1 MKIDVANNVIAFIN
15 KKGYVGIII
24 EKEVQSCGWAGPR
37 EKIRGEFVKKIEEM
51 ENEINRFSI
60 KEVSGIKVFIPKY
73 MDNGIVPHI
82 VVTSL
87 INIFGFSMILSV
99 ELLKD

>member
-1 MKIDVANNVIAFIN
+1 
-15 KKGYVGIII
+15 
-24 EKEVQSCGWAGPR
+24 
-37 EKIRGEFVKKIEEM
+37 M